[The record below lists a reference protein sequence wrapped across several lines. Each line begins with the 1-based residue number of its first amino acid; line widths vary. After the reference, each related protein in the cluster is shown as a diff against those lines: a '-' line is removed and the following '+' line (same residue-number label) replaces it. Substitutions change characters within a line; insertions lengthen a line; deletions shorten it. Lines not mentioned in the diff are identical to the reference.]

1 MTLAA
6 RHRLLATA
14 TLLSAAL
21 TLLASSPGR
30 AAGPDYAAE
39 VRFLGRAVACD
50 ADIASPEGAAMAAT
64 PAGRAHCEA
73 LARTIATY
81 RQGWLAGAGPFF
93 RQLVPAGLPKTVV
106 YPFGGGDLLTALVVY
121 PDMEELTSVSLEAG
135 GDPRDV
141 LTISPEVFQRAT
153 MYHREFIAG
162 LVRWNHNR
170 TVDLAALK
178 SFPLPPQL
186 SFSLVGLAVHGYEP
200 VGLRI
205 IELTPEGAVVDR
217 DLAAATAG
225 LKAGKVGTRKRNDL
239 AASYELTF
247 RRKGEEK
254 LRVYRHFQ
262 ANLANDRLATDDR
275 VLKHLRA
282 KGKVAAMTKAASHL
296 LWHGAFQTIR
306 DYLKAHIVWM
316 VSDSTGINPQH
327 LEAGAWKQTVYGG
340 FDTAVFNPTAS
351 GQVTM
356 RALFAS
362 QPHRP
367 LPFRNFGYPTRG
379 LKGLVIVTEPVG
391 R

>member
-1 MTLAA
+1 MNLAA
-6 RHRLLATA
+6 PRWLPAV
-14 TLLSAAL
+14 AAL
-21 TLLASSPGR
+21 AALVTHVPAL
-30 AAGPDYAAE
+30 AAGPDHAAE
-39 VRFLGRAVACD
+39 VRFLARAVACD
-50 ADIASPEGAAMAAT
+50 ADIDSPEGAALAST
-64 PAGRAHCEA
+64 PAGRTHCDG
-73 LARTIATY
+73 LARTIASY
-81 RQGWLAGAGPFF
+81 RKDWLSGAAPFF
-93 RQLVPAGLPKTVV
+93 RGIVPAGLPKTVV
-106 YPFGGGDLLTALVVY
+106 YPFGGGDLLTALVVF
-121 PDMEELTSVSLEAG
+121 PEMEELTSVSLEAG
-135 GDPRDV
+135 GDPRGV
-141 LTISPEVFQRAT
+141 LSITPEVFRRASHF
-153 MYHREFIAG
+153 HREFLAD

-170 TVDLAALK
+170 TLDLAALK

-205 IELTPEGAVVDR
+205 IELTPDGAVVDR
-217 DLAAATAG
+217 DLSAATAG
-225 LKAGKVGTRKRNDL
+225 LGKGAVGTRRRNDL

-247 RRKGEEK
+247 RRKGETK

-262 ANLANDRLATDDR
+262 ANLANDKLALDDR
-275 VLKHLRA
+275 VMKHLRA

-296 LWHGAFQTIR
+296 LWHGAFRTVR

-327 LEAGAWKQTVYGG
+327 LEAGAWKQTVYGA

-379 LKGLVIVTEPVG
+379 LKGLVIVTEPVS